1 MKIHLVTLSVALF
14 HFLAQV
20 SHADLIDDKLPKGD
34 SEIVVNPERDATTTI
49 FVEATRNGKNPIGL
63 LTSTADTFI
72 NDGTTTEYMTQ
83 HMGTYIDEKYAKI
96 ESTSTR
102 EYYYVKETQGAT
114 GLIGASSDF
123 EVHGG
128 KTTEVTVHEYRTYI
142 DGSYAHLVS
151 SKLNIYS
158 NPSSYI
164 SATPIYNPGLPS
176 SAYTLFPREYVEIDP
191 SKPESGLPTRTIG
204 EYPIKKKFDDNI
216 IESHEIEADL
226 YAIRPRSI
234 DDFEL
239 KINADSVIY
248 EDPTIPTF
256 TVSGDG
262 ELEIPVIEEASL
274 IENEVEPE
282 SLNRDH
288 SMLKPS
294 RTILD
299 SVTYIGFVDFTT
311 TIDDTV
317 VIFKPKKTYN
327 TVSKSLIMHKII
339 PTQSVSLESEPF
351 RRKEAIIVDKKII
364 EHDVIPTSHVN
375 VHLNNVNEH
384 NANADIHQNNVN
396 KLQNNV
402 NVQQNSVNVNKNNVN
417 IHDNS
422 VNVLKKNRIVPTP
435 TLDSSLQERHRTSEP
450 DIIASSPSIP
460 KITSG
465 INPLKKLLA
474 ASASRRNKFNKFTPS
489 STNKASTISST
500 EAPSNSVKGDS
511 ETSNKKE
518 TSNRFNLNG
527 RPKVNLRP
535 GLKTSSPPSI
545 SSSIDTDSDVELV
558 YKTLY
563 TTYTY
568 FTTFFRA
575 STTRIKS
582 REDIVSNVVTL
593 TNILRPSD
601 LESLKNSCEVDS
613 TCVFATSGPVTK
625 SKGFIGR
632 PNESK
637 REENARRIDSSPINK
652 SVDQEEGSL
661 LKTFYTTYTY
671 FTTLFLEG
679 TSSVS
684 TRTEVYSN
692 IKSSGVPIDT
702 LNKDNDVT
710 KTSVAFQS
718 TASKRLDEVDF
729 TSSSA
734 SSRKLEYSSIERG
747 TTTTESPEEQESTI
761 SSTLSSVEDLTTINI
776 TPSATL
782 KGGSEESEV
791 TTDSQIEESN
801 LTPTPELESAITTP
815 EPLSTEPVVKTYYT
829 TFTYFTTLFRNGTST
844 VTSNLETITNV
855 GTSSPTLSSSFTPSV
870 TFFTTFTY
878 WTTLIDGDKTITSSS
893 EETRTDILP
902 ASVTQDITLPEE
914 KVLFTA
920 SPNLPSIDSTSEE
933 SKKDSDKETESKK
946 SSKSNRTF
954 TPAIRPNLIR
964 PLGRPVSRPR
974 DPPSRTTVAIITR
987 SDVTPTLIATPVT
1000 SPIQPTPTFEEDLKS
1015 VSISSEGTLQQDEE
1029 EDKNEETSTE
1039 ASTKSNSLIRPTI
1052 LSGVRLRRPNPFR
1065 ERLRERQRQHLNKVR
1080 GNSPGVEETQEEEE
1094 DLEPQTTPAPRRRA
1108 RPSFSERRER
1118 NKIAKPPR
1126 FSFPRG
1132 SNGRAPIFVSSRTER
1147 FDRRKNS
1154 QKQQEDKSEEEIE
1167 LVSET
1172 TPSFTTERNPSTV
1185 PNHISKLRERA
1196 RARINSLF
1204 SRRSRP
1210 SNRFNI
1216 FSSRTKDNEE
1226 SNDDSSTLEEKT
1238 DASLSRKKRQVS
1250 HEFGSR
1256 TRNRQTFVLRR
1267 RLRNKPQPANPNAD
1281 DSFSRDS
1288 LSNSFSYSSTS
1299 NHSSNPSLNRPSFF
1313 DNNHYD
1319 LYSSNFNQDPLTNS
1333 ATSNTSKRQ
1342 VRQQNGEGF
1351 KPRSSSRFSSRA
1363 RQRLRSRNNNNNKPD
1378 NTNFQSSRFGSSSRS
1393 EPKKSFRDR
1402 FRPKT
1407 RGNGGFRRTTPRPF
1421 KNNFDYEYDNTP
1433 ELESSQQQ
1441 NSVPDFI
1448 TVTHFIPLQTTIPVK
1463 ERGINTFRDIL
1474 TTSPSL
1480 EVVAANSL
1488 KSTEVN
1494 NSPVIYAN
1502 AITNTPRAGVKEIT
1516 YQALRA
1522 TETTQ
1527 VVFTPTRIR
1536 GIRTSFSHVVPST
1549 IYNIQPVSTKIVEQ
1563 VNQNDLLST
1572 LLLQLLGGAVNKS
1585 PNPLLGAQQPQIANL
1600 LGRNNAPATQ
1610 FITHTST
1617 YVTTVS
1623 KLDST
1628 IVTITLRGREIKTTL
1643 TESQTEVVTATEL
1656 STETIIRATPAGAN
1670 GLGGGF
1676 LQTQSPLGS
1685 GLNNLPGLG
1694 LPDLKQQLLAAQ
1706 LQQQL
1711 LAQQKQLQQQQQA
1724 LLSEKLALEQLK
1736 HKVGK
1741 SFPSIDGSKDD
1752 KLIMAASSQSED
1764 RVQKIVRVE
1773 VNSKVEVNPAPSKKK
1788 KREAAMDDN
1797 PLPLS
1802 HPLHP
1807 SPVIQIFPIEPTP
1820 FSGSPQI

>member
-1 MKIHLVTLSVALF
+1 MWK
-14 HFLAQV
+14 
-20 SHADLIDDKLPKGD
+20 LI
-34 SEIVVNPERDATTTI
+34 
-49 FVEATRNGKNPIGL
+49 
-63 LTSTADTFI
+63 
-72 NDGTTTEYMTQ
+72 
-83 HMGTYIDEKYAKI
+83 
-96 ESTSTR
+96 
-102 EYYYVKETQGAT
+102 
-114 GLIGASSDF
+114 
-123 EVHGG
+123 
-128 KTTEVTVHEYRTYI
+128 
-142 DGSYAHLVS
+142 
-151 SKLNIYS
+151 
-158 NPSSYI
+158 
-164 SATPIYNPGLPS
+164 
-176 SAYTLFPREYVEIDP
+176 P

-256 TVSGDG
+256 TVSGD
-262 ELEIPVIEEASL
+262 
-274 IENEVEPE
+274 VEPE

-375 VHLNNVNEH
+375 VHLNNVNDH
-384 NANADIHQNNVN
+384 NANANIHQNNVN

-402 NVQQNSVNVNKNNVN
+402 NVQQNSVN
-417 IHDNS
+417 
-422 VNVLKKNRIVPTP
+422 KNRIVPTP

-474 ASASRRNKFNKFTPS
+474 ASASRRNKFNKFTPT

-518 TSNRFNLNG
+518 TSNRFKINLNG

-535 GLKTSSPPSI
+535 
-545 SSSIDTDSDVELV
+545 V

-692 IKSSGVPIDT
+692 IKSSGPP
-702 LNKDNDVT
+702 
-710 KTSVAFQS
+710 
-718 TASKRLDEVDF
+718 KRLDEVDF

-1000 SPIQPTPTFEEDLKS
+1000 SPIQPTPTFEEDLK
-1015 VSISSEGTLQQDEE
+1015 
-1029 EDKNEETSTE
+1029 KTSTE

-1118 NKIAKPPR
+1118 NKNRQASTLFLPK
-1126 FSFPRG
+1126 
-1132 SNGRAPIFVSSRTER
+1132 
-1147 FDRRKNS
+1147 RRK
-1154 QKQQEDKSEEEIE
+1154 KQMHLCHVKN
-1167 LVSET
+1167 V
-1172 TPSFTTERNPSTV
+1172 
-1185 PNHISKLRERA
+1185 
-1196 RARINSLF
+1196 
-1204 SRRSRP
+1204 
-1210 SNRFNI
+1210 
-1216 FSSRTKDNEE
+1216 
-1226 SNDDSSTLEEKT
+1226 
-1238 DASLSRKKRQVS
+1238 
-1250 HEFGSR
+1250 
-1256 TRNRQTFVLRR
+1256 
-1267 RLRNKPQPANPNAD
+1267 
-1281 DSFSRDS
+1281 
-1288 LSNSFSYSSTS
+1288 
-1299 NHSSNPSLNRPSFF
+1299 
-1313 DNNHYD
+1313 
-1319 LYSSNFNQDPLTNS
+1319 SNFNQDPLTNS

-1363 RQRLRSRNNNNNKPD
+1363 RQRLRS
-1378 NTNFQSSRFGSSSRS
+1378 
-1393 EPKKSFRDR
+1393 
-1402 FRPKT
+1402 
-1407 RGNGGFRRTTPRPF
+1407 
-1421 KNNFDYEYDNTP
+1421 
-1433 ELESSQQQ
+1433 L
-1441 NSVPDFI
+1441 
-1448 TVTHFIPLQTTIPVK
+1448 
-1463 ERGINTFRDIL
+1463 
-1474 TTSPSL
+1474 
-1480 EVVAANSL
+1480 VAANSL